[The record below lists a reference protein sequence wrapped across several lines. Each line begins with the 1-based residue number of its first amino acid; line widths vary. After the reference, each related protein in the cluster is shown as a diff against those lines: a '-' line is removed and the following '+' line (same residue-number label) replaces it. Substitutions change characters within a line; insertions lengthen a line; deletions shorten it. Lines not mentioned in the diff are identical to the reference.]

1 MGSPE
6 LHSHWHC
13 AAASGCQHVFTLG
26 YSNRVVMQQ
35 ISYCMA
41 PLALTTSMQRN
52 AHAVY
57 IPNLAAGRLTV
68 PVTWWHYP

>member
-13 AAASGCQHVFTLG
+13 GAASGCKFVITLG
-26 YSNRVVMQQ
+26 YSNRVVMLQ

-41 PLALTTSMQRN
+41 PLALTTSMQHD
-52 AHAVY
+52 AHAEY

-68 PVTWWHYP
+68 PVT